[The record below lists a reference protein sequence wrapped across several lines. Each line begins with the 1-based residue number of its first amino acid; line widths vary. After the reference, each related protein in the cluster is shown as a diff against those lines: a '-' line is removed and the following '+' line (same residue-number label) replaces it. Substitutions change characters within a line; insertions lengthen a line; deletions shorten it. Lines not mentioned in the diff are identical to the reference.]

1 MQKLLALWNGFF
13 PDGLFYLL
21 TLVVF
26 IIGCLKCIRPIS
38 RNASALERA
47 ADMLKEG
54 ASAKLARPVWQ
65 AVKFLG
71 KGAQP
76 VWHSFLNSMSAVG
89 ENAQACDVADYVN
102 EETIIDGP
110 GRAGLADLI
119 PGFCTSLGI
128 LGTFVGL

>member
-54 ASAKLARPVWQ
+54 ASAK
-65 AVKFLG
+65 
-71 KGAQP
+71 
-76 VWHSFLNSMSAVG
+76 
-89 ENAQACDVADYVN
+89 
-102 EETIIDGP
+102 I
-110 GRAGLADLI
+110 
-119 PGFCTSLGI
+119 
-128 LGTFVGL
+128 